1 MIVFFHIPTTNQIS
15 NNTLA
20 LLITME
26 KIRLCIAGVTG
37 WIGKP
42 LARAVIKSVDFDL
55 VGGVSRK
62 NSDDDLGKILE
73 IPGFSLTISESVSE
87 ALNTKTDVLIDYTSP
102 DLVWVSKHDL
112 RSDYV
117 PGQSDGMC
125 LYSIK

>member
-1 MIVFFHIPTTNQIS
+1 
-15 NNTLA
+15 
-20 LLITME
+20 ME

-62 NSDDDLGKILE
+62 NSGDDLGKILE

-87 ALNTKTDVLIDYTSP
+87 ALNKKPMFSSTIHRQTSSNQMLKKQLIVVLTLSSVLP
-102 DLVWVSKHDL
+102 V
-112 RSDYV
+112 
-117 PGQSDGMC
+117 C
-125 LYSIK
+125 LTQTMRK

>member
-1 MIVFFHIPTTNQIS
+1 
-15 NNTLA
+15 
-20 LLITME
+20 ME

-62 NSDDDLGKILE
+62 NSGDDLGKILE

-87 ALNTKTDVLIDYTSP
+87 ALNKKTDVLIDYTSP
-102 DLVWVSKHDL
+102 DIVKSNDL
-112 RSDYV
+112 MTARASGFPIQPWWIQETFNNADA
-117 PGQSDGMC
+117 C
-125 LYSIK
+125 NTKTKK